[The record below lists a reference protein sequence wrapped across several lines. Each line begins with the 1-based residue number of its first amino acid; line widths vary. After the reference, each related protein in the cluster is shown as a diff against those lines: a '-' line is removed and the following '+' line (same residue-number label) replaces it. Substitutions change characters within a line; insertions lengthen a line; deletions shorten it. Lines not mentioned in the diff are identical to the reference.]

1 MTKQSNFSQLTDEGV
16 EHDTDVET
24 APDDS
29 TPGSP
34 DSASVDSRSTLT
46 EHVDPS
52 VKSWVNKR
60 ENQNENYGY
69 FHLYVVAKSDLT
81 GVERQLRY
89 EEELDFTVS
98 EDDTDRQYG
107 GRWGQGGVHV
117 EEVRDTLID
126 WKLEELAT
134 PYHPELR
141 TVSAGN
147 LRLFVAEPARELLRD
162 HDVEIDTLVE
172 VLNQLDEHEP
182 TDEQLATR
190 REHRETYELI
200 TGVSASLKQR
210 VRAIEETVCARFGF
224 SRRYGGATP
233 EPHSEYDHL
242 DPTALRDELESAR
255 EEIDQAEQRTDALRQ
270 EIADENAQWI
280 DEKRAELFERG

>member
-1 MTKQSNFSQLTDEGV
+1 MSEQSNFSQLTDERV
-16 EHDTDVET
+16 ESDTNE
-24 APDDS
+24 APTDDS
-29 TPGSP
+29 TPESS
-34 DSASVDSRSTLT
+34 DSASAGTRSTFS
-46 EHVDPS
+46 EHVDPT
-52 VKSWVNKR
+52 VESWVGER

-98 EDDTDRQYG
+98 ENDTSRQYG
-107 GRWGQGGVHV
+107 GWWGQGGVHLG
-117 EEVRDTLID
+117 EVRDTLID

-141 TVSAGN
+141 TISARN
-147 LRLFVAEPARELLRD
+147 LRIFVADPARDYLRD
-162 HDVEIDTLVE
+162 HDVEINALVE

-190 REHRETYELI
+190 REHRETYELL
-200 TGVSASLKQR
+200 TGVSAPLKQR
-210 VRAIEETVCARFGF
+210 VRAIEETVRARFGF

-233 EPHSEYDHL
+233 EPHPEYEDL
-242 DPTALRDELESAR
+242 DLTALKDELESAR
-255 EEIDQAEQRTDALRQ
+255 EEVDQAEQRTDELSQ
-270 EIADENAQWI
+270 EIADENAKWI
-280 DEKRAELFERG
+280 KEKRAELFE

>member
-1 MTKQSNFSQLTDEGV
+1 MTGQSNFSQLTDTGV
-16 EHDTDVET
+16 EHDTDEEST
-24 APDDS
+24 LDDS
-29 TPGSP
+29 TPGSA
-34 DSASVDSRSTLT
+34 DSASADSRSTLT
-46 EHVDPS
+46 ERVDPS
-52 VKSWVNKR
+52 VESWVGER

-69 FHLYVVAKSDLT
+69 FHLYVVAKSDLS

-89 EEELDFTVS
+89 EENLDLTVS
-98 EDDTDRQYG
+98 EDDISRQYG

-117 EEVRDTLID
+117 EEVRDRLID

-134 PYHPELR
+134 PYHPDLR

-147 LRLFVAEPARELLRD
+147 LRLFVAEPACELLRD
-162 HDVEIDTLVE
+162 HDVEIDTLVK

-190 REHRETYELI
+190 QEYREAHESI
-200 TGVSASLKQR
+200 TGISAPLKQR
-210 VRAIEETVCARFGF
+210 VRAIEETVRARFGF

-233 EPHSEYDHL
+233 KPHPEYEHL
-242 DPTALRDELESAR
+242 DPTALKDELENTR
-255 EEIDQAEQRTDALRQ
+255 DEVDQAEQRTDELSQ

-280 DEKRAELFERG
+280 DEKRAELFE

>member
-1 MTKQSNFSQLTDEGV
+1 MTKQSNFFQLTDEGV

-34 DSASVDSRSTLT
+34 DSASADSRLTLT

-89 EEELDFTVS
+89 EEEIDFTVS

-126 WKLEELAT
+126 WKIEELAT

-162 HDVEIDTLVE
+162 HDVEIDTPIE

-182 TDEQLATR
+182 TDEQLTTR
-190 REHRETYELI
+190 REHREAYKSI
-200 TGVSASLKQR
+200 TGVSATLKQR
-210 VRAIEETVCARFGF
+210 ARAIEDTVRARFEF
-224 SRRYGGATP
+224 SRRYGGAAP
-233 EPHSEYDHL
+233 EPHPEYDHL
-242 DPTALRDELESAR
+242 DPTALKDELESVR
-255 EEIDQAEQRTDALRQ
+255 EEVDRTEQRKGELGRR
-270 EIADENAQWI
+270 IAEEEAQWI
-280 DEKRAELFERG
+280 DEKRSELFE